1 MLGAGTINYL
11 QSRPPLGLMGPLGVM
26 VGAAV
31 TVSILSGGLFVL
43 LWIASRKSR
52 GQLKIVHG
60 THCPTCEYNL
70 VGNTTYI
77 CPECGEPI

>member
-1 MLGAGTINYL
+1 MGAI
-11 QSRPPLGLMGPLGVM
+11 
-26 VGAAV
+26 
-31 TVSILSGGLFVL
+31 IGGCLFVV

-77 CPECGEPI
+77 CPECGQPFTLEELDVSADDLEPG

>member
-1 MLGAGTINYL
+1 
-11 QSRPPLGLMGPLGVM
+11 MGPLGVM

-60 THCPTCEYNL
+60 TQCPTCEYNL

-77 CPECGEPI
+77 CPECGEPFTLEELDISADDLKPE